1 MILGSLTV
9 MGETMLR
16 VDNVKNEEDLEAV
29 RDALDELGADYE
41 HVDSEPDEDSF
52 PQAAYFQ
59 VQSDLSEDADN
70 LLARLSEGRRAA
82 CRSFVGLVPAQRRTV
97 L

>member
-1 MILGSLTV
+1 MISGSLTV
-9 MGETMLR
+9 MAETMLR

-41 HVDSEPDEDSF
+41 HVDSEPDEDFF
-52 PQAAYFQ
+52 PQTAYFQ

-70 LLARLSEGRRAA
+70 LLARLSEEY
-82 CRSFVGLVPAQRRTV
+82 GLDAEI

>member
-1 MILGSLTV
+1 MISGSLTV

-29 RDALDELGADYE
+29 RDSLDELGADYE

-52 PQAAYFQ
+52 PQTAYFQ

-70 LLARLSEGRRAA
+70 LLARLSEEY
-82 CRSFVGLVPAQRRTV
+82 GLDAEI

>member
-52 PQAAYFQ
+52 PQTAYFQ

-70 LLARLSEGRRAA
+70 LLARLSEEY
-82 CRSFVGLVPAQRRTV
+82 GLDAEI

>member
-1 MILGSLTV
+1 MF

-16 VDNVKNEEDLEAV
+16 VDNVKNEEDLETV

-41 HVDSEPDEDSF
+41 HVDSEPDEDNF
-52 PQAAYFQ
+52 PQTAYFQ
-59 VQSDLSEDADN
+59 IQSNFSDDADN
-70 LLARLSEGRRAA
+70 LLARLSEEH
-82 CRSFVGLVPAQRRTV
+82 GLDAEV

>member
-1 MILGSLTV
+1 MISGSLTV

-29 RDALDELGADYE
+29 RDALDGLGADYE

-52 PQAAYFQ
+52 PQTAYFQ

-70 LLARLSEGRRAA
+70 LLARLSEEY
-82 CRSFVGLVPAQRRTV
+82 GLDSEI

>member
-1 MILGSLTV
+1 

-29 RDALDELGADYE
+29 RDALDGLGADYE
-41 HVDSEPDEDSF
+41 HVDSEPDENSF

-70 LLARLSEGRRAA
+70 LLARLSEEY
-82 CRSFVGLVPAQRRTV
+82 GLDAEI

>member
-1 MILGSLTV
+1 MISGSLTV

-29 RDALDELGADYE
+29 RDALDDLGADYE

-52 PQAAYFQ
+52 PQTAYFQ

-70 LLARLSEGRRAA
+70 LLARLSEEY
-82 CRSFVGLVPAQRRTV
+82 GLDAEI

>member
-70 LLARLSEGRRAA
+70 LLARLSEEY
-82 CRSFVGLVPAQRRTV
+82 GLDAEI

>member
-1 MILGSLTV
+1 

-29 RDALDELGADYE
+29 RDALDGLGADYE

-52 PQAAYFQ
+52 PQTAYFQ
-59 VQSDLSEDADN
+59 VQSDLSKDADN
-70 LLARLSEGRRAA
+70 LLARLSEEY
-82 CRSFVGLVPAQRRTV
+82 GLDAKI